1 MSATSAPFGFQPV
14 LHPTGD
20 ARPRVRTI
28 ATGYAANIF
37 KGDPVLLATAGGI
50 QIGATTGDL
59 LGVFNGVKYVN
70 SSGVPTNSNYWPT
83 GTAGTEIQAFVYEG
97 TQIEYEV
104 QADGSVALTAVGD
117 QANTGTYA
125 GSTSTGMSATP
136 ISSSLV
142 GAGAQGQWR
151 IIGFGADAG
160 NAAGDAY
167 TVLRVSLARSQ
178 DVYNK
183 VAV

>member
-14 LHPTGD
+14 LHPSGQAN
-20 ARPRVRTI
+20 ARVYPI

-37 KGDPVLLATAGGI
+37 KGDPVLLAAAGVV

-83 GTAGTEIQAFVYEG
+83 GITATEIQAFVYDDPA
-97 TQIEYEV
+97 IEYEV
-104 QADGSVALTAVGD
+104 QADGSLALTAVGD

-136 ISSSLV
+136 LSSSLA
-142 GAGAQGQWR
+142 GAGAQAQWR
-151 IIGFGADAG
+151 IIGFGADAA

-167 TVLRVSLARSQ
+167 TVARVKLARSQ
-178 DVYNK
+178 FVDNK